1 MINITI
7 KNFSGKT
14 KKELETFLKQ
24 EYEKAEPPE
33 NEIFSET
40 KFVDVSKLQLTDEI
54 LKKVLDDKKK
64 YGDDLKDF
72 QYKLKIVIDERPTS
86 IVILES
92 LYEGDK
98 DYDDEE
104 TYYDFEPEKAIE
116 LLVANINETEDIDGD
131 IITTF

>member
-14 KKELETFLKQ
+14 KKELEVFLKQ
-24 EYEKAEPPE
+24 EYEKAEPLE
-33 NEIFSET
+33 NEILSET

-72 QYKLKIVIDERPTS
+72 QYRLKIFIDERPTS

-116 LLVANINETEDIDGD
+116 SLVANINEIEYIDGD
-131 IITTF
+131 IITV